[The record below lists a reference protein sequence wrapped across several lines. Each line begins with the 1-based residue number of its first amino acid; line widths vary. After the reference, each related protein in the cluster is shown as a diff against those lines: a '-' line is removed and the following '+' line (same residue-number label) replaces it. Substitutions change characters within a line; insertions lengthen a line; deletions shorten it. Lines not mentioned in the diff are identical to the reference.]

1 MKASVLQS
9 SAFFMVQLSHPYMST
24 GKIIALIIRIFLSK
38 VMSLLFTML
47 SRFVITFF
55 PRSKCLSILWLK
67 STVSLEPK
75 KIKSATVSSFS
86 PFICHEVMRLDAVIL
101 IFYMLYFK
109 PAFILYSFTLI
120 RKLFSSSSLSAIYSS
135 IICIS
140 EIVNISPGNFY
151 FSLWFIQPS
160 ISHDVLC
167 I

>member
-1 MKASVLQS
+1 
-9 SAFFMVQLSHPYMST
+9 MVQLSHPYMSA

-55 PRSKCLSILWLK
+55 PRSKCLSILWQK
-67 STVSLEPK
+67 STVSLEAK
-75 KIKSATVSSFS
+75 KIKSAMVSTFS

-120 RKLFSSSSLSAIYSS
+120 RKLSSSFSLSAIIVVSFAYLRLLIFLLVIFISACDSS
-135 IICIS
+135 S
-140 EIVNISPGNFY
+140 PVFHMMYFAYKLNKRVDNI
-151 FSLWFIQPS
+151 
-160 ISHDVLC
+160 
-167 I
+167 